1 MANILPSYLSDLASA
16 FADKSAD
23 RIAPLVPLHPAHQAY
38 RPLQSA
44 LNSVSLHLGS
54 LDIILTLQLPES
66 SLSTREASE
75 YARRLPQDVKDNF
88 ASFVVALLKFVR
100 LPDREDLE
108 GVYAKFTALVSAYT
122 YVDLSFAECAS

>member
-1 MANILPSYLSDLASA
+1 MANILPSYLADLASA

-23 RIAPLVPLHPAHQAY
+23 RIASLVPLHPAHQAY

-44 LNSVSLHLGS
+44 LNSVSLRLGY
-54 LDIILTLQLPES
+54 LNIILTLQLPES
-66 SLSTREASE
+66 SLSTREVSE
-75 YARRLPQDVKDNF
+75 SARRLPQDVKDNF

-108 GVYAKFTALVSAYT
+108 GMYAKFTALISAYT
-122 YVDLSFAECAS
+122 YVNLSFAECGS